1 MNLVTQHAL
10 ILGVGAV
17 TAAAALTGCSTSK
30 ESGPSTSTSSASAST
45 SAPSSAAAA
54 PATGENPAPGTARV
68 TLNAADLGPATGVNC
83 QTTDNEITIAI
94 ESTPRT
100 IVVLTDEATPGVTS
114 VSIGELGADGPSAA
128 YIPGVSEATP
138 TATRDGKT
146 YTVTGT
152 GTGTDPADPGKPA
165 DLPFQIAVTCP

>member
-1 MNLVTQHAL
+1 M
-10 ILGVGAV
+10 
-17 TAAAALTGCSTSK
+17 
-30 ESGPSTSTSSASAST
+30 
-45 SAPSSAAAA
+45 
-54 PATGENPAPGTARV
+54 

-114 VSIGELGADGPSAA
+114 VSIGELGARRPVGGLLPRRL
-128 YIPGVSEATP
+128 EATP
-138 TATRDGKT
+138 TTTRDGKT